1 MEKKVLKVQTPRYNP
16 TVLEGLSKK
25 FGLTKMYL
33 RQILRGDRQATISDT
48 IKKEYREMLSK
59 IEEAIK

>member
-1 MEKKVLKVQTPRYNP
+1 MEKKDLKVQSHRYNQS
-16 TVLEGLSKK
+16 VLEGMSKK
-25 FGLTKMYL
+25 FGLTKMYI